1 MYSTFLDSSSGTLA
15 SVVFV
20 ASAFDSAFALL
31 EEVVLVVAA
40 VDEALEVA
48 VLEVAVVLL
57 FLLLLLSLLLL
68 LTVLLPNTFFV
79 LILFIF
85 RPLSDLSA
93 EIFADTSSSMVESC
107 FPKLSNPVKNTV
119 HEMSIHE
126 IRMVISLE

>member
-68 LTVLLPNTFFV
+68 TVSLPNTFFV